1 ILALGLAMPSH
12 SIFSFIIPSRSST
25 NQGHCNSNPITSLMD
40 QTAHSSIPVNQGVDF
55 RPLDGYSKHQSQT
68 SVGSLLKA
76 NPLFQDVMEPSM
88 VKLLAKALDDINSI
102 ATVGS
107 DLGVVIE
114 KLSILTKLFDQINI
128 RDHKYKN
135 EMLTFLNSEYGLKD
149 MKIEDLCEFYVFK
162 ITYGANSYILKQIGH
177 SVVLD
182 DNNTNLRDLLA
193 EYVNSPNVIEILH
206 VFERHVQ
213 LKAGEDEDMYT
224 WYLTEYLDVGLDSE
238 YVKQGGIDMI
248 RKVSRDVF
256 NGLKALHDR
265 IITHRDIKAD
275 HVRGIWKTKED
286 GSRELIFKLID
297 VGIAQYH
304 MTDESLRK
312 GIITD
317 IEDLGTILKKLSF
330 MVGRNLPDCKIF
342 TMYTNTGRE
351 YSFTIQ
357 DAKLVDFIFI
367 CLRHCEK
374 QPRSVEDLLNHP
386 FLTGMELDLNNDQ
399 YGKRYYSAEKPLD
412 K

>member
-1 ILALGLAMPSH
+1 M
-12 SIFSFIIPSRSST
+12 
-25 NQGHCNSNPITSLMD
+25 
-40 QTAHSSIPVNQGVDF
+40 V
-55 RPLDGYSKHQSQT
+55 SKHQSQT

-102 ATVGS
+102 TAVGS

-114 KLSILTKLFDQINI
+114 KLSILTKLFDQIDI

-135 EMLTFLNSEYGLKD
+135 EMLIFLNSEYGLKD
-149 MKIEDLCEFYVFK
+149 MKIEDLRWFYVFK
-162 ITYGANSYILKQIGH
+162 ITHGANSYILKQIGH
-177 SVVLD
+177 SIGGGY
-182 DNNTNLRDLLA
+182 NSRDLLA

-248 RKVSRDVF
+248 RKVGRDVL

-275 HVRGIWKTKED
+275 HVRGVWKTKED

-304 MTDESLRK
+304 MTDESLYW
-312 GIITD
+312 GITSD
-317 IEDLGTILKKLSF
+317 FSELG
-330 MVGRNLPDCKIF
+330 V
-342 TMYTNTGRE
+342 
-351 YSFTIQ
+351 
-357 DAKLVDFIFI
+357 
-367 CLRHCEK
+367 CL
-374 QPRSVEDLLNHP
+374 NI
-386 FLTGMELDLNNDQ
+386 
-399 YGKRYYSAEKPLD
+399 
-412 K
+412 

>member
-1 ILALGLAMPSH
+1 NVAEENWAIPKQQFFRSIMALGLAISNH
-12 SIFSFIIPSRSST
+12 SIFSFITPSRSSA
-25 NQGHCNSNPITSLMD
+25 NQSHYHPNSITSSIN
-40 QTAHSSIPVNQGVDF
+40 QTAHSSTTVNQGVDF
-55 RPLDGYSKHQSQT
+55 RPLDDYSRHQSQT

-76 NPLFQDVMEPSM
+76 NPLFQDVVEPSM
-88 VKLLAKALDDINSI
+88 VKLFAKALDDINSI
-102 ATVGS
+102 TAVGS
-107 DLGVVIE
+107 DLGVVIK

-135 EMLTFLNSEYGLKD
+135 EILTFLNSEYGLKD
-149 MKIEDLCEFYVFK
+149 IKIEDLRWFYVFK
-162 ITYGANSYILKQIGH
+162 ITHGANSYILKQIGH
-177 SVVLD
+177 SIGGGYGY
-182 DNNTNLRDLLA
+182 NSRDLLA

-206 VFERHVQ
+206 VFERHIQ

-224 WYLTEYLDVGLDSE
+224 WYLTEYLDIGLDSE

-248 RKVSRDVF
+248 RNVGRDVL

-265 IITHRDIKAD
+265 IITHEDIKLD
-275 HVRGIWKTKED
+275 HVRGVWKTKED

-297 VGIAQYH
+297 VGIAKYH
-304 MTDESLRK
+304 MTDESLYW
-312 GIITD
+312 GITSD
-317 IEDLGTILKKLSF
+317 FSELGSMLKKLSF

-342 TMYTNTGRE
+342 TMYTSTGRG

-374 QPRSVEDLLNHP
+374 RPRSVED
-386 FLTGMELDLNNDQ
+386 
-399 YGKRYYSAEKPLD
+399 
-412 K
+412 